1 MWLIKTSTTRW
12 LLLCGIFRAVLG
24 IYTPNEIDEPTKL
37 YTTGLKIKS
46 SHYKSFSEPY
56 YHSNYSKVHVH
67 YKNYTSSLLDDS
79 AKTSQSQASQL
90 HPVYISDGTK
100 AKIKS
105 VLNERNTHVVEKD
118 TLNNRA
124 VYKRKLEK
132 STNVLVFNRCPPGA
146 TGQFVFDLSC
156 NQFLDCWNGRGS
168 PRNCAPGTL
177 FNPKTLECD
186 FPQKVECLTGPTGSA
201 ITLKKSAKL
210 QTLHQA
216 KCPNDF
222 TGLIPNYTDCSKFIE
237 CNYGIETAKDCPPG
251 TLFDTNLNVCNHAK
265 ETNCFSGQSQ
275 SSVYGTAEQSGGSAD
290 FSGQYSPNR
299 GQYNRGFSESH
310 GQNRMHTNAHFGQSW
325 AQQGFLLNQN
335 QLNSV
340 YGQSNSKPSC
350 DPTNPYCKS
359 GGYVI
364 SGENIYDMHRK
375 TGVDPTG
382 GTYSSTYTASTPQ
395 SQPCNPFVQNCQQST
410 QNNLRPQPAPSA
422 NRVFIQYVMCNPSV
436 QDCSKFQQGTY
447 VLGPKGALC
456 DPVNQQCGHF
466 THVPTN
472 NMPATSNGHAAPELL
487 PGTYYIKYVQCSPLQ
502 EDCSKYQKGVIE
514 ASYGGAGNVQSSIST
529 GGQSQYSGAH
539 GKSGQPCNPVYQDC
553 SQTHPG
559 NILQIQNQQQGFGNN
574 QLSGRQP
581 CNPQYQN
588 CATDTIYRPDNSY
601 SNKQGSSSYGTDSF
615 GQASAHSRNSTTNY
629 KKICSAADSN
639 CYRNRSPPE
648 AKCPSGFQGIT
659 KHPTKCK
666 KFLNCANGITYV
678 QDCAPGTVFNPILSV
693 CDFPYNV
700 DCKDEESESTTVDYE
715 PDEANHD
722 QDGKFIGDTECYGES
737 CSRGQENSNT
747 HQNGYHPS
755 ECQGSQC
762 GYNPFNQG
770 NNGNPC
776 QGYGCISNQERD
788 SQVLQGSTTPSS
800 TQDQAPCQGQQC
812 TANYP
817 PWTNQAQAQGP
828 WFYKPTTAKA
838 LIYPIR
844 QPENYNSQ
852 GNCVGNQCSSNNR
865 RVDGQVQVDQANTG
879 FFLPTTP
886 KTVIFTTQQPTWVQA
901 NGHIMRIPAKQSNQ
915 KTEPIRKDDRKT
927 SSGFNNQRQVD
938 YVDVFD
944 PSESKNI
951 AYATTQKSPAKTE
964 KQVWPPPY
972 PDFPVT
978 DPNADYVFEY
988 EDGEPVTLAPEN
1000 VHVEKRKKSKCGSSD
1015 FMCNKRTC
1023 IAKNFVCDGER
1034 DCDDGKD
1041 EKYCQKYLDEFK
1053 QHNSS
1058 RLDVL
1063 EKQKWENVTFA
1074 TCALMCL
1081 DNEKINCKSFNYRR
1095 SDKACFLT
1103 DENIGS
1109 SGALKDYYPCD
1120 YYERKSTSFSCSD
1133 MHKCPNGKCLT
1144 SEEICDGYDDCGD
1157 RADEKSCRAE
1167 DFGYSVKLSKGQSVH
1182 EGRVEVTVFGKTGYI
1197 CDDQFDIVD
1206 ANVLCK
1212 ELGFEFGAME
1222 VKGNSYFAK
1231 DLQEHHTLYM
1241 MDDIECLGNETS
1253 LMQCNF
1259 AGWGI
1264 HNCADREIAG
1274 VICKTPQET
1283 CTEGFWKC
1291 DTGNECVNINF
1302 MCDGIFDCTDNS
1314 DEADQYCESPTALR
1328 LVNGTSFNEGRL
1340 EVRHLGIWGSVCDD
1354 DFNEDAAKIACSQLG
1369 FAGSAVIK
1377 KNGFFGKSKGPIWLD
1392 QVSCNG
1398 NESSLEKCTHWDWGE
1413 HNCDHEEDIGL
1424 ICSNILY
1431 VEPKRNS
1438 KNVNGGLSGAIKN
1451 LNNRALSPE
1460 PVSCGYQ
1467 KDRIFLEHDDVHF
1480 RVVKGSIANP
1490 GDYPWQAA
1498 LRTKGQD
1505 KTAHWCGAVV
1515 IASKW
1520 VLTAAHCL
1528 EGYPKGAYV
1537 VVAGEYNV
1545 DENEGSEQQ
1554 AFIEEYYL
1562 HERFREGHKMGN
1574 DIAMVL
1580 LKGNGFKLNQD
1591 IQPICLPDEDVDYER
1606 ELNCTISGFGSI
1618 ENGRSAYS
1626 HKLRAAWIPVQKVD
1640 VCKMAHIYGENIA
1653 DGMFCAGNLS
1663 GGVDACD
1670 GDSGGPLACLDNG
1683 VFTLYGL
1690 TSWGQRCGY
1699 ANKPGV
1705 YVKVSYYKKWIENIM
1720 KIHS

>member
-1 MWLIKTSTTRW
+1 MPRKRTAFQGKVNHQFTELQNNLEEVQILVASTVR
-12 LLLCGIFRAVLG
+12 
-24 IYTPNEIDEPTKL
+24 
-37 YTTGLKIKS
+37 
-46 SHYKSFSEPY
+46 
-56 YHSNYSKVHVH
+56 
-67 YKNYTSSLLDDS
+67 
-79 AKTSQSQASQL
+79 
-90 HPVYISDGTK
+90 
-100 AKIKS
+100 
-105 VLNERNTHVVEKD
+105 
-118 TLNNRA
+118 
-124 VYKRKLEK
+124 
-132 STNVLVFNRCPPGA
+132 
-146 TGQFVFDLSC
+146 
-156 NQFLDCWNGRGS
+156 
-168 PRNCAPGTL
+168 
-177 FNPKTLECD
+177 
-186 FPQKVECLTGPTGSA
+186 
-201 ITLKKSAKL
+201 
-210 QTLHQA
+210 
-216 KCPNDF
+216 
-222 TGLIPNYTDCSKFIE
+222 IE
-237 CNYGIETAKDCPPG
+237 GNII
-251 TLFDTNLNVCNHAK
+251 
-265 ETNCFSGQSQ
+265 
-275 SSVYGTAEQSGGSAD
+275 GGS
-290 FSGQYSPNR
+290 
-299 GQYNRGFSESH
+299 
-310 GQNRMHTNAHFGQSW
+310 SW

-340 YGQSNSKPSC
+340 YGQANSKPSC

-472 NMPATSNGHAAPELL
+472 NMPAT
-487 PGTYYIKYVQCSPLQ
+487 
-502 EDCSKYQKGVIE
+502 
-514 ASYGGAGNVQSSIST
+514 
-529 GGQSQYSGAH
+529 
-539 GKSGQPCNPVYQDC
+539 
-553 SQTHPG
+553 
-559 NILQIQNQQQGFGNN
+559 IL
-574 QLSGRQP
+574 
-581 CNPQYQN
+581 
-588 CATDTIYRPDNSY
+588 
-601 SNKQGSSSYGTDSF
+601 
-615 GQASAHSRNSTTNY
+615 Y
-629 KKICSAADSN
+629 KKIALNTKKELLRHLTEGQEMFSLLLVLAVRANILGHMGSRDNLAILSIKIAAKHIQVIFFKYRINNKALETINYLEGNLVIRNIKTVQQIRFTDQITPTVINKALLAMEILLDKQVLIRVTLQPTTRKSAALRIVTAIETDPHLKQNVLLDFKGS
-639 CYRNRSPPE
+639 RNILLR
-648 AKCPSGFQGIT
+648 
-659 KHPTKCK
+659 
-666 KFLNCANGITYV
+666 
-678 QDCAPGTVFNPILSV
+678 TVFNPILSV

-852 GNCVGNQCSSNNR
+852 GLCDN
-865 RVDGQVQVDQANTG
+865 DA
-879 FFLPTTP
+879 
-886 KTVIFTTQQPTWVQA
+886 
-901 NGHIMRIPAKQSNQ
+901 AKQSNQ

-1182 EGRVEVTVFGKTGYI
+1182 EGRVEVT
-1197 CDDQFDIVD
+1197 
-1206 ANVLCK
+1206 
-1212 ELGFEFGAME
+1212 
-1222 VKGNSYFAK
+1222 
-1231 DLQEHHTLYM
+1231 
-1241 MDDIECLGNETS
+1241 
-1253 LMQCNF
+1253 
-1259 AGWGI
+1259 GI
-1264 HNCADREIAG
+1264 
-1274 VICKTPQET
+1274 
-1283 CTEGFWKC
+1283 
-1291 DTGNECVNINF
+1291 
-1302 MCDGIFDCTDNS
+1302 
-1314 DEADQYCESPTALR
+1314 
-1328 LVNGTSFNEGRL
+1328 
-1340 EVRHLGIWGSVCDD
+1340 
-1354 DFNEDAAKIACSQLG
+1354 
-1369 FAGSAVIK
+1369 
-1377 KNGFFGKSKGPIWLD
+1377 
-1392 QVSCNG
+1392 
-1398 NESSLEKCTHWDWGE
+1398 
-1413 HNCDHEEDIGL
+1413 
-1424 ICSNILY
+1424 
-1431 VEPKRNS
+1431 
-1438 KNVNGGLSGAIKN
+1438 
-1451 LNNRALSPE
+1451 
-1460 PVSCGYQ
+1460 
-1467 KDRIFLEHDDVHF
+1467 
-1480 RVVKGSIANP
+1480 
-1490 GDYPWQAA
+1490 
-1498 LRTKGQD
+1498 
-1505 KTAHWCGAVV
+1505 
-1515 IASKW
+1515 
-1520 VLTAAHCL
+1520 
-1528 EGYPKGAYV
+1528 
-1537 VVAGEYNV
+1537 
-1545 DENEGSEQQ
+1545 
-1554 AFIEEYYL
+1554 
-1562 HERFREGHKMGN
+1562 
-1574 DIAMVL
+1574 
-1580 LKGNGFKLNQD
+1580 
-1591 IQPICLPDEDVDYER
+1591 
-1606 ELNCTISGFGSI
+1606 
-1618 ENGRSAYS
+1618 
-1626 HKLRAAWIPVQKVD
+1626 
-1640 VCKMAHIYGENIA
+1640 
-1653 DGMFCAGNLS
+1653 
-1663 GGVDACD
+1663 
-1670 GDSGGPLACLDNG
+1670 
-1683 VFTLYGL
+1683 
-1690 TSWGQRCGY
+1690 
-1699 ANKPGV
+1699 
-1705 YVKVSYYKKWIENIM
+1705 
-1720 KIHS
+1720 